1 MRLTSLPGSLS
12 ASLPVSLVSD
22 NRTAFPAGAAAAA
35 AAAGFIISAA
45 VLVFISSEALSAREH
60 PGGEDTDRGNS
71 DTSLLDL
78 PPEGLGGAFFAL
90 KLLSPIPAPFAAW

>member
-1 MRLTSLPGSLS
+1 MRLTSLTCSLS
-12 ASLPVSLVSD
+12 ASLPLSLVSD

-35 AAAGFIISAA
+35 AAGFFISAA
-45 VLVFISSEALSAREH
+45 VLVFISSEALSAFEH
-60 PGGEDTDRGNS
+60 SGGEEPDRGNS

-78 PPEGLGGAFFAL
+78 PPEGFGGAFFAL

>member
-1 MRLTSLPGSLS
+1 MRLTSLTCSLS
-12 ASLPVSLVSD
+12 ASLPLSLVSD

-35 AAAGFIISAA
+35 AGFFISAA

-60 PGGEDTDRGNS
+60 PGGEETDRGNS

-78 PPEGLGGAFFAL
+78 PPEGFGGAFFAL